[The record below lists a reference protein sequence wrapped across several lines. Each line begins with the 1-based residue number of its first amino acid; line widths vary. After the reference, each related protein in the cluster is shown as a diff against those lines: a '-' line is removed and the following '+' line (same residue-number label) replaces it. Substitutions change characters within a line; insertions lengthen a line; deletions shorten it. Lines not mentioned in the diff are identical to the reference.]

1 MLRDKNNIALSNV
14 GILSFSLIFALLVG
28 SGLYGYGVDYFSSYY
43 KENLDWGGVF
53 DRTGYRIVTLAV
65 NGVHVGV
72 HITTFLLSLSV
83 GLLIREN
90 LRLKLNYSLAFF
102 ILLYLIVIH
111 TWPIIMSTSNAM
123 RQGLSMSFIFLALIS
138 SSRKNYVWLV
148 IFIIVSIF
156 MHKSGLLLSM
166 IVLFATYINNLLR
179 SVSFKRRRVM
189 HFLFGTL
196 LLITFYAAI
205 SYNFDTIEGSKIIE
219 GDFRAAFVLI
229 SFSYVIL
236 SFVHKSLINGPY
248 NLTLYYYS
256 FMSPAVLMNG
266 LNWEFERLGMMML
279 IPYILAIGTIFD
291 RTLNKFYLIIV
302 FLALLLLTIY
312 MGMYDFGL
320 NQSPPLDM
328 EIQQGIDGFIWTGKE
343 WLPDTL

>member
-1 MLRDKNNIALSNV
+1 MLRDKNNIALSNI

-28 SGLYGYGVDYFSSYY
+28 SGLYGYGIDYYAAYHHPNRF
-43 KENLDWGGVF
+43 EGGIF
-53 DRTGYRIVTLAV
+53 DAIGYSVATLTIFDT
-65 NGVHVGV
+65 HIGV

-90 LRLKLNYSLAFF
+90 LRLKLNYSLEFF

-148 IFIIVSIF
+148 IFILVSIF

-166 IVLFATYINNLLR
+166 IVLFATYLNNLLR
-179 SVSFKRRRVM
+179 SVLFKRRRVI

-205 SYNFDTIEGSKIIE
+205 SYNFDTSEGSKIIE

-256 FMSPAVLMNG
+256 FMSPAILMNG

-312 MGMYDFGL
+312 MGMYEIGL
-320 NQSPPLDM
+320 TSR
-328 EIQQGIDGFIWTGKE
+328 EEYYISVS
-343 WLPDTL
+343 

>member
-1 MLRDKNNIALSNV
+1 MLRDKNNIALSNIV
-14 GILSFSLIFALLVG
+14 ILSFSLIFALLVG
-28 SGLYGYGVDYFSSYY
+28 SGLYGYGVDYYSAYHKSNFV
-43 KENLDWGGVF
+43 WGGTF
-53 DRTGYRIVTLAV
+53 DFIGYRVATLTIFET
-65 NGVHVGV
+65 HVGV

-90 LRLKLNYSLAFF
+90 LRLKLNYSLVFF
-102 ILLYLIVIH
+102 TLLYLIVIH

-179 SVSFKRRRVM
+179 SVSFKRRRVI

>member
-1 MLRDKNNIALSNV
+1 MLRDKNNIALSNI

-53 DRTGYRIVTLAV
+53 DRTGYRIVALAV

-148 IFIIVSIF
+148 IFILVSIF

-166 IVLFATYINNLLR
+166 IVLFATYLNNLLR
-179 SVSFKRRRVM
+179 SVSFKRRRVI

>member
-123 RQGLSMSFIFLALIS
+123 RQGLTMSFIFLALIS

-148 IFIIVSIF
+148 IFILVSIF

-166 IVLFATYINNLLR
+166 IVLFATYLNNLLR

-205 SYNFDTIEGSKIIE
+205 SYNFDTSEGSKIIE

-256 FMSPAVLMNG
+256 FMSPSVLMNG

-302 FLALLLLTIY
+302 FLALFFLTIIT
-312 MGMYDFGL
+312 GMYEIGL
-320 NQSPPLDM
+320 TSWEEYCTKYVN
-328 EIQQGIDGFIWTGKE
+328 IAC
-343 WLPDTL
+343 

>member
-1 MLRDKNNIALSNV
+1 MLRDKNNIALSNIV
-14 GILSFSLIFALLVG
+14 ILSFSLIFALLVG
-28 SGLYGYGVDYFSSYY
+28 SGLYGYGVDYYAAYHKS
-43 KENLDWGGVF
+43 NLVWGGIF
-53 DRTGYRIVTLAV
+53 DAIGYRVATLTIFDT
-65 NGVHVGV
+65 HIGV

-123 RQGLSMSFIFLALIS
+123 RQGLTMSFIFLALIS
-138 SSRKNYVWLV
+138 SDRKNYVWLV
-148 IFIIVSIF
+148 IFILVSIF
-156 MHKSGLLLSM
+156 MHKSGLLLST
-166 IVLFATYINNLLR
+166 IVLFATYLNNLLR
-179 SVSFKRRRVM
+179 SVSFKRRRVI

-205 SYNFDTIEGSKIIE
+205 SYNFDTSEGSKIIE
-219 GDFRAAFVLI
+219 RDFRAAFVLI

-256 FMSPAVLMNG
+256 FMSPAILMNG

-302 FLALLLLTIY
+302 FLALFFLTIY
-312 MGMYDFGL
+312 TGMYEIGL
-320 NQSPPLDM
+320 LSWEEQVLYNR
-328 EIQQGIDGFIWTGKE
+328 
-343 WLPDTL
+343 

>member
-179 SVSFKRRRVM
+179 SVSFKRRRVI

>member
-1 MLRDKNNIALSNV
+1 MLRDKNNIALSNIV
-14 GILSFSLIFALLVG
+14 ILSFSLIFALLVG
-28 SGLYGYGVDYFSSYY
+28 SGLYGYGIDYYAAYHRS
-43 KENLDWGGVF
+43 NIGLGGTF
-53 DRTGYRIVTLAV
+53 DFIGYRVATLTIFET
-65 NGVHVGV
+65 HIGV

-111 TWPIIMSTSNAM
+111 TWPIIMSTTNAM
-123 RQGLSMSFIFLALIS
+123 RQGLTMSFIFLALIS

-148 IFIIVSIF
+148 IFILVSIF

-166 IVLFATYINNLLR
+166 IVLFATYLNNLLR
-179 SVSFKRRRVM
+179 SVLFKRRRVI

-205 SYNFDTIEGSKIIE
+205 SYNFDTSEGSKIIE
-219 GDFRAAFVLI
+219 GDFRAAFVLL

-256 FMSPAVLMNG
+256 FMSPAILMNG

-302 FLALLLLTIY
+302 FLVLLLLTIF
-312 MGMYDFGL
+312 MGMYEIGL
-320 NQSPPLDM
+320 TSW
-328 EIQQGIDGFIWTGKE
+328 EE
-343 WLPDTL
+343 YYSSVS

>member
-1 MLRDKNNIALSNV
+1 MLRDKNNIALSNI

-28 SGLYGYGVDYFSSYY
+28 SGLYGYGTDYYAAYY
-43 KENLDWGGVF
+43 KSNLVWGGTF
-53 DRTGYRIVTLAV
+53 DFIGYRVATLTIFDT
-65 NGVHVGV
+65 HIGV

-123 RQGLSMSFIFLALIS
+123 RQGLTMSFIFLALIS

-148 IFIIVSIF
+148 IFILVSIF

-166 IVLFATYINNLLR
+166 IVLFATYLNNLLR
-179 SVSFKRRRVM
+179 SVSFKRRRVI

-205 SYNFDTIEGSKIIE
+205 SYNFDTSEGSKIIE

-256 FMSPAVLMNG
+256 FMSPAILMNG

-291 RTLNKFYLIIV
+291 GTLNKFYLIIV
-302 FLALLLLTIY
+302 FLALFFLTIY
-312 MGMYDFGL
+312 MGMYEIGL
-320 NQSPPLDM
+320 LSYEERYWCRIYKCYYANYLSPSIL
-328 EIQQGIDGFIWTGKE
+328 
-343 WLPDTL
+343 